1 MKWKLV
7 IFDLDG
13 TLVDTIEDLG
23 TAVNFALESK
33 GLPTHPISAY
43 KLMVGN
49 GMRNLVFR
57 AMPDDRKDDIALWDE
72 LLKIF
77 LGYYY
82 EHITVHSRPYAGMV
96 ELLEELCAAG
106 VKVAVA
112 SNKIQRGTEEL
123 MALLFPSV
131 NFVSVLGGRD
141 GVPLK
146 PEPAVVKEIL
156 SACGVASDDAVLVG
170 DSATDTFTAANSGLR
185 SIGVTWGFRP
195 EDAASTSDFTVERVS
210 DLRSLLLQQT

>member
-33 GLPTHPISAY
+33 GLPTHPIEAY

-49 GMRNLVFR
+49 GMRNLVYR
-57 AMPDDRKDDIALWDE
+57 AMPDDRKEDKALWDE

-96 ELLEELCAAG
+96 ELLEELCDAG

-112 SNKIQRGTEEL
+112 SNKIQRGTQDL
-123 MALLFPSV
+123 MARLFPRV
-131 NFVSVLGGRD
+131 NFASVLGGRD

-146 PEPAVVKEIL
+146 PDPSVVKEIL
-156 SACGVASDDAVLVG
+156 AATGVAAEDAVLVG
-170 DSATDTFTAANSGLR
+170 DSATDTATAANAGVL
-185 SIGVTWGFRP
+185 SIAVTWGFRP
-195 EDAASTSDFTVERVS
+195 EDAASTSDFAVERVS
-210 DLRSLLLQQT
+210 DLRRLLLQ